1 MQFAPTQRNFRNIYQ
16 LTHMHTYISLLRGIN
31 VSGQKIIKMDALRHM
46 YEALGFE
53 QVQSYLQSG
62 NVIFQAAEINT
73 LELAERITAQIANT
87 FGFDVVVL
95 VLTTETLREIIQN
108 SPFAGDATKDNA
120 NCYVTYLER
129 LSTSGAVESITSK
142 ALPEEKICF
151 TDRAVY
157 LYCPKGYGT
166 SKLSNNLIESKLKV
180 RATTRNW
187 KTTVELMRMAG
198 ERGTD

>member
-1 MQFAPTQRNFRNIYQ
+1 
-16 LTHMHTYISLLRGIN
+16 MHIYISLLRGIN

-166 SKLSNNLIESKLKV
+166 SKLSNNLIESKMKV